1 MPIPFEAPTF
11 CFLLCL
17 ISPQGEYFITTPSLV
32 SNYQSL
38 NLLSL
43 GFRFFSS
50 FLSLP
55 VQIVIKFVSF
65 WHFEWR
71 RADFRWNLASEIIIF
86 VQQLV

>member
-65 WHFEWR
+65 WHFEVLC
-71 RADFRWNLASEIIIF
+71 FLTHVLF
-86 VQQLV
+86 YM